1 MASSSAAAGVQF
13 EPAGPDP
20 GLTATE
26 VLEYLPTAVAMCST
40 KTLREALRVYV
51 WGSKAICKV
60 VNEAWVAGN
69 NPFEEG
75 GVYDTEVF
83 YALFELNRIQ
93 TQHRS
98 SFVGMCPGLDLVFK
112 YFVEQ
117 ARQHHQWSTQLV
129 EEVEVAEDEDSD
141 DEQLVEEEPSTEVE
155 GEDSEDEGFFGQTTE
170 DGGDGEW
177 PCHSMSDNDDT
188 ASTYNVSYTEDIDF
202 LPANILDDGEYID
215 ADAQSPGPPSQYFA
229 DDTSST
235 PTGTPQSAASETEAG
250 LADETPFLSYEDPT
264 EDRYDNDHAKHWGTT
279 AGHPRS
285 CINSTTGIGHRNPLV
300 WRRRPPKIAHDV
312 GSSSPTST
320 KPSAAGGREVKAGL
334 ASETPVLRRRPD
346 L

>member
-1 MASSSAAAGVQF
+1 MASSSAVAGVQF

-26 VLEYLPTAVAMCST
+26 VFEYLPTVVAMCST

-83 YALFELNRIQ
+83 PALFELNRIQ

-129 EEVEVAEDEDSD
+129 EKVVVAEDEDID
-141 DEQLVEEEPSTEVE
+141 DEQLVEEEPSMEVE
-155 GEDSEDEGFFGQTTE
+155 EEDNEDEGFFGQTME

-177 PCHSMSDNDDT
+177 PCKIDD
-188 ASTYNVSYTEDIDF
+188 V
-202 LPANILDDGEYID
+202 
-215 ADAQSPGPPSQYFA
+215 
-229 DDTSST
+229 
-235 PTGTPQSAASETEAG
+235 
-250 LADETPFLSYEDPT
+250 
-264 EDRYDNDHAKHWGTT
+264 RV
-279 AGHPRS
+279 
-285 CINSTTGIGHRNPLV
+285 LV
-300 WRRRPPKIAHDV
+300 KV
-312 GSSSPTST
+312 
-320 KPSAAGGREVKAGL
+320 
-334 ASETPVLRRRPD
+334 
-346 L
+346 